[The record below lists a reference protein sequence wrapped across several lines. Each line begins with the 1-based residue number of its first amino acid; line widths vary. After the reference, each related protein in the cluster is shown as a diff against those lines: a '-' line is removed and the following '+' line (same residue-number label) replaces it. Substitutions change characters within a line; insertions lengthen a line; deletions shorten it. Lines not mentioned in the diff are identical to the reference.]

1 MSNASL
7 KEQLQAMVSHNP
19 VSTEAKQEKTS
30 SAKPE
35 AKQVKTQTAKP
46 KFVAKKNPSAAANA
60 NNRHSQKP
68 KWLEHALYGV
78 ELLKAYFPLCFLT
91 GTTVKPL
98 KKGIKQDLV
107 KFLSTI
113 DTIVTEDK
121 ACMVKSLTYYV
132 NTAAY
137 LKGVVEGASRIDLQG
152 NVAGIVTA
160 DEATYSVDRQKAKRQ
175 AKLAASASSV
185 EPRAREAITE

>member
-7 KEQLQAMVSHNP
+7 KEQLEAIVSNN
-19 VSTEAKQEKTS
+19 TDKQESRKAETKATKPTLS
-30 SAKPE
+30 VPKAKNLPSRAHVSA
-35 AKQVKTQTAKP
+35 P
-46 KFVAKKNPSAAANA
+46 KHQA
-60 NNRHSQKP
+60 KP

-78 ELLKAYFPLCFLT
+78 ELLKAYFPNCFMT
-91 GTTVKPL
+91 GGAVKPL

-107 KFLSTI
+107 KFLSTL

-132 NTAAY
+132 NTISY
-137 LKGVVEGASRIDLQG
+137 HKGVVEGASRIDLLG
-152 NVAGIVTA
+152 NVAGVVTA

-175 AKLAASASSV
+175 AKLLASPSHVQSHTQEV
-185 EPRAREAITE
+185 ITE

>member
-7 KEQLQAMVSHNP
+7 KEQLQAMVSHSP
-19 VSTEAKQEKTS
+19 VSEAKQEKTNP
-30 SAKPE
+30 AKPE
-35 AKQVKTQTAKP
+35 AKHVKTHAKSP
-46 KFVAKKNPSAAANA
+46 KQAAQKIPSGAASA
-60 NNRHSQKP
+60 RHSQKP

-78 ELLKAYFPLCFLT
+78 ELLKAYFPVCFLT
-91 GTTVKPL
+91 GSTVKPL

-185 EPRAREAITE
+185 EPRAREVITE